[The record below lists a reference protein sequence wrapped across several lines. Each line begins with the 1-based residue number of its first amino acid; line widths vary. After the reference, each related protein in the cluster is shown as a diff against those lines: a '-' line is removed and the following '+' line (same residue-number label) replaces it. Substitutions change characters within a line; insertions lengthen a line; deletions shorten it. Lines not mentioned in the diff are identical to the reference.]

1 MEDKITVREEVKE
14 PIEQNVKNGSQSG
27 VVGLAIL
34 AIIGNLLEM
43 QFWTIL
49 QNYRLRNSRN
59 RA

>member
-14 PIEQNVKNGSQSG
+14 PIEQNVKNDSQSG